1 MGTRLV
7 IGFESA
13 LSFWR
18 SARVAQL
25 VNRDAAAQEEPGV
38 VFGAGNLTLT
48 ERARRALEICCC
60 DGPLDVVIGERD
72 ARHNCPLIR
81 DHRWAGPAVGEGLF
95 RVDERMYIY
104 RMPAVLVQLAS
115 IWDDVELAM
124 VAMEMP
130 GTYGLSDQLE
140 KGWDVDLAPLITH
153 GELTKYIRASKALG
167 VRGSI
172 RADSALELAV
182 ANSNSPRE
190 TALAVYFNLSRRRGG
205 AELRGFEMNQPI
217 ELMGEQRELAGQDQV
232 KPDFLWE
239 CKRVTVEYDSDLT
252 HLNSKQKTKDERRRS
267 ALESVGYKPLV
278 VTNGITSDEVALNA
292 LTSQL
297 ERRLGYRRKPLSARE
312 AALRSML
319 LRRLFG

>member
-25 VNRDAAAQEEPGV
+25 ATRAETATEESGP
-38 VFGAGNLTLT
+38 VFGTGNRTLA
-48 ERARRALEICCC
+48 ERARSALEVCCC
-60 DGPLDVVIGERD
+60 NGPLDVVIGRGD
-72 ARHNCPLIR
+72 ARHSCPLMR
-81 DHRWAGPAVGEGLF
+81 DHRWIGPSVGEGLF
-95 RVDERMYIY
+95 KIDEQTFVY

-115 IWDDVELAM
+115 VWDDVELAM
-124 VAMEMP
+124 VAMEML
-130 GTYGLSDQLE
+130 GTYGFSDQLE
-140 KGWDVDLAPLITH
+140 KGWDVDLAPLITY
-153 GELTKYIRASKALG
+153 GELTRYICAAEALG
-167 VRGSI
+167 VRGAR

-182 ANSNSPRE
+182 SNSNSPRE
-190 TALAVYFNLSRRRGG
+190 TALAVYFNLPRRRGG
-205 AELRGFEMNQPI
+205 AELKGFVMNKSI
-217 ELMGEQRELAGQDQV
+217 ELVGEQKKIAGQDQV

-239 CKRVTVEYDSDLT
+239 SERVTVEYDSDLT

-267 ALESVGYKPLV
+267 ALESAGYKPLV

-292 LTSQL
+292 LTLQF
-297 ERRLGYRRKPLSARE
+297 ERRLGYRRKPLSSRE
-312 AALRSML
+312 AALRSIL